1 LQLLGPDGST
11 WLNAGSA
18 ITANGFASLALVPGI
33 YRVAITRRPLSMPR

>member
-18 ITANGFASLALVPGI
+18 ITANGFASALVPGI